1 MTGDDAQHAALD
13 VIKFQFV
20 DARET
25 PEIGEAL
32 GAEVGDRLGPRDEQ
46 PLSILA
52 RDPVGVL
59 VAGLNGVSHWRWL
72 YVRHLYVAP
81 GWRGQGLGRGLL
93 AQVEDAARARGCV
106 GVYLDTFEESA
117 AVFYERCGFVRH
129 GRIEN
134 FPVGAARIF
143 LAKSLN

>member
-1 MTGDDAQHAALD
+1 MTGDDAQQAALD
-13 VIKFQFV
+13 VIKFDFI

-25 PEIGEAL
+25 PEIGVIL
-32 GAEVGDRLGPRDEQ
+32 GVEVGDRLGPRDER
-46 PLSILA
+46 PFSILA
-52 RDPVGVL
+52 RDGSGAV

-81 GWRGQGLGRGLL
+81 GWRGQGLGGRLL
-93 AQVEDAARARGCV
+93 AEAEQAARARGCV

-117 AVFYERCGFVRH
+117 AVFYERRGFVRH

-143 LAKSLN
+143 LSKAL